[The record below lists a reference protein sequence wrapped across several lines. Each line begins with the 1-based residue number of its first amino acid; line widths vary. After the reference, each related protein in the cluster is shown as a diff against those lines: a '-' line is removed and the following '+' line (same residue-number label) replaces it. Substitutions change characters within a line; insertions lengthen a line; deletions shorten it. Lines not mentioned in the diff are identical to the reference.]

1 MSGAG
6 LPSPVVNGSRV
17 RESSRNPAGIGNK
30 CIAAPCVLC
39 QAESKQNHWR
49 WLVSVL
55 GYLDKLATSR
65 K

>member
-6 LPSPVVNGSRV
+6 LASPVVNGSRV
-17 RESSRNPAGIGNK
+17 RESNRNPAGTGNK
-30 CIAAPCVLC
+30 RTAAPCVLW
-39 QAESKQNHWR
+39 QVELKQNPRH